1 MTITLWQATLYAGG
15 IFLLFITPGP
25 VWVALVARAVSGGF
39 ASAWPLAFGVVLGDA
54 FWPIL
59 AILGVSWIVSVY
71 ADFLLLLRWA
81 AVVIFLVMGWSL
93 IRHANARLGRDDRLT
108 APGKWAGFTAGV
120 LIILSNPKAILFYM
134 GVLPGF
140 FDLSSVT
147 VPDIIV
153 ISAISMVVPLLGN
166 LCLALFV
173 DRVRLLIG
181 SDTARAKLNKASGV
195 ALILVGIAIGLSA
208 V

>member
-39 ASAWPLAFGVVLGDA
+39 SAAWPLAFGVVIGDA
-54 FWPIL
+54 VWPVL

-71 ADFLLLLRWA
+71 ADFLTLLRWA

-93 IRHANARLGRDDRLT
+93 IRNATARLGRDDRLT
-108 APGKWAGFTAGV
+108 APGKWAGFMAGV

-140 FDLSSVT
+140 FDLASVT
-147 VPDIIV
+147 LPDIIV
-153 ISAISMVVPLLGN
+153 ISAISMIVPLLGN
-166 LCLALFV
+166 LALALFV
-173 DRVRLLIG
+173 DRVRLLMG
-181 SDTARAKLNKASGV
+181 SNTARARLNRVSGLL
-195 ALILVGIAIGLSA
+195 LILVGLAIGLSA
-208 V
+208 L